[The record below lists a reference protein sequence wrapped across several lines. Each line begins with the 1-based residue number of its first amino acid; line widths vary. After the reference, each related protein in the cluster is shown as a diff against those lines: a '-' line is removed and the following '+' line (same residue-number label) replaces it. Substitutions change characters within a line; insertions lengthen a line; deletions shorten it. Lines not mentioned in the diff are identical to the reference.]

1 MDHMGKD
8 QGQLSLNPEDGPGTT
23 TVGDRMNR
31 IAVPWEQFTAKV
43 HHLWEEQWLLLT
55 AGDFHSRRFNT
66 MTVAWGSLGAMW
78 NRPFAQVVVRPT
90 RHTREF
96 MEQYDTFTL
105 SAFPKQHR
113 AALNLLG
120 TRSGR
125 DGDKIAASGLT
136 PIASTQVAAPGF
148 AEAELIIEC
157 RKIYSQDLD
166 PARFLD
172 PTIEASYPK
181 KDYHRVY
188 FGEVVAILGTE
199 RYRAAD

>member
-1 MDHMGKD
+1 VD
-8 QGQLSLNPEDGPGTT
+8 
-23 TVGDRMNR
+23 R
-31 IAVPWEQFTAKV
+31 IAIPWKDLAV
-43 HHLWEEQWLLLT
+43 RACHLWEEQWLLLT
-55 AGDFHSRRFNT
+55 AGDFHAGAYNT

-96 MEQYDTFTL
+96 MERYDAFTL
-105 SAFPKQHR
+105 AAFPEQHR
-113 AALNLLG
+113 AAMNLLG

-136 PIASTQVAAPGF
+136 PIASTVVAAPGF

-172 PTIEASYPK
+172 PAIDRNYPK
-181 KDYHRVY
+181 KDYHRIY
-188 FGEVVAILGTE
+188 FGEIVAVTGTDNYHKE
-199 RYRAAD
+199 